1 MAYNPKASLYR
12 GWNCSVRGRSQKSNR
27 LPVKIHDRRNKIQFQ
42 FNETGNQGNN
52 SDFSQSVNNNN
63 ERDKNMI
70 LTPLSSQ
77 LMITFHLYHPFFGNV
92 FYNDRNYQLPAA
104 NNDDNLEENGLAI
117 VSKKESEQI
126 NPPILTYGDK
136 IKALVV
142 TIKGNTDV
150 CLLVI

>member
-27 LPVKIHDRRNKIQFQ
+27 LPVKIYDRRNKIQFQ